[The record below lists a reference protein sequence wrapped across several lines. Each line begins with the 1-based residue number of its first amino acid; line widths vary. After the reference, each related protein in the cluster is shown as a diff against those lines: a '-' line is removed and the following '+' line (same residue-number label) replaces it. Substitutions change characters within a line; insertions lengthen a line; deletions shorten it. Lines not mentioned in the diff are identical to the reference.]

1 MTDEYYNRAK
11 QEGYRSRAA
20 YKLKQLDREADLIAE
35 GDTVVDL
42 GAAPG
47 GWLQV
52 AAELAGETG
61 TVLGVDRQRIDPID
75 GVETV
80 RGDMTDEETREEIVD
95 RVREADRREAS
106 DRASGGRRDRQGA
119 PPDERA
125 GGARRERS
133 ERLGQASGE
142 RSEPRVGSDATDDT
156 RAARRAARPTTR
168 EPRGRA

>member
-11 QEGYRSRAA
+11 QEDYRSRAA
-20 YKLKQLDREADLIAE
+20 YKLKQLDRESDLIAE

-80 RGDMTDEETREEIVD
+80 RGDMTDGETREEIVD
-95 RVREADRREAS
+95 RVREADRREAAE
-106 DRASGGRRDRQGA
+106 RASG
-119 PPDERA
+119 
-125 GGARRERS
+125 RRERS
-133 ERLGQASGE
+133 DRRHASREADRREAAERANGE
-142 RSEPRVGSDATDDT
+142 RSEP
-156 RAARRAARPTTR
+156 
-168 EPRGRA
+168 